1 MNKNLIIIVLMG
13 VSGCGKTT
21 IGKILSKEKNIPFF
35 DADDYHPKENIKM
48 MKEGKPLNDKNRLP
62 WLIKI
67 NNLIK
72 KNSQVSSCIIA
83 CSSLKKKYRS
93 IIKKNITI
101 PIHFIYLKGNKKLI
115 QERIKKRKN
124 HFMNNSLLRSQL
136 NTLEEPSNSLIIDVN
151 KNPKKIISIITN
163 KIFFNSKILK

>member
-1 MNKNLIIIVLMG
+1 MNNNLIIIVLMG

-35 DADDYHPKENIKM
+35 DADNYHPKENIKM

-101 PIHFIYLKGNKKLI
+101 PIHFIYLRGTKKI
-115 QERIKKRKN
+115 IYERLKKRKN
-124 HFMNNSLLRSQL
+124 HFMEKSLLNSQFK
-136 NTLEEPSNSLIIDVN
+136 TLEEPSKSLTINISKTKNEII
-151 KNPKKIISIITN
+151 KIITEE
-163 KIFFNSKILK
+163 IF

>member
-13 VSGCGKTT
+13 VSGSGKTT

-62 WLIKI
+62 WLVKI

-72 KNSQVSSCIIA
+72 KSSQVSSCVIA

-93 IIKKNITI
+93 INYFFKKFLTKFTQKLTPMGSKLSLKSYLVVFFQNLIT
-101 PIHFIYLKGNKKLI
+101 
-115 QERIKKRKN
+115 
-124 HFMNNSLLRSQL
+124 
-136 NTLEEPSNSLIIDVN
+136 D
-151 KNPKKIISIITN
+151 
-163 KIFFNSKILK
+163 

>member
-62 WLIKI
+62 WLVKI

-72 KNSQVSSCIIA
+72 KNSQVSSCVIA

-93 IIKKNITI
+93 IIKKKITI
-101 PIHFIYLKGNKKLI
+101 PIHFIYLRGTKKI
-115 QERIKKRKN
+115 IYERLKKRKN
-124 HFMNNSLLRSQL
+124 HFINNNLLKSQF
-136 NTLEEPSNSLIIDVN
+136 NTLEEPSNSLTININ
-151 KNPKKIISIITN
+151 KHPKEIISIIKE
-163 KIFFNSKILK
+163 KIFY

>member
-35 DADDYHPKENIKM
+35 DADNYHPKENIKM

-62 WLIKI
+62 WLVKI

-101 PIHFIYLKGNKKLI
+101 PIHFIYLRGTKQIIYERLKNRKK
-115 QERIKKRKN
+115 
-124 HFMNNSLLRSQL
+124 HFMKNSLLNSQFKV
-136 NTLEEPSNSLIIDVN
+136 LEEPSESLTIDISKTKNEII
-151 KNPKKIISIITN
+151 KIITEE
-163 KIFFNSKILK
+163 IF

>member
-1 MNKNLIIIVLMG
+1 MG

-101 PIHFIYLKGNKKLI
+101 PIHFIYLKGKKKI
-115 QERIKKRKN
+115 IYERLKKRKN
-124 HFMNNSLLRSQL
+124 HFMKKSLLNSQFKA
-136 NTLEEPSNSLIIDVN
+136 LEEPSNSLTIDVN
-151 KNPKKIISIITN
+151 KNPKKIISNII
-163 KIFFNSKILK
+163 KIIFF